1 MPLTDVAIK
10 RAKPESKAYRLPDSG
25 GLFLF
30 VTPAGGKSWRW
41 KYLVDGKQK
50 LMTFGLYPDIS
61 LAEAR
66 ELRDTARKRK
76 NQGIDPM
83 AERKTARLIR
93 RVAAENS
100 FETVGRAWFAHWKS
114 NRTERHADYI
124 MRRLETN
131 VFPDLGSR
139 PVSEIQALELVAMTK
154 KIADRGALDI
164 AKRSF
169 QTCSQIFRYA
179 IAHGLATR
187 NPAADIKPSDILV
200 ARRATNFARVDAKEL
215 PELLRHIDA
224 YQGTPTTRLA
234 MKLMALTFVRTS
246 ELIGAYWSEF
256 DFEAAQWRIPAHRMK
271 MKTEHIVPLAPQT
284 IEVLRTLQLISGHSK
299 LLFPGERDHEKPMSN
314 NTILGALKRMGYQGK
329 MTGHGFRGVA
339 STVLHE
345 QGFEHEHIELQ
356 LAHTER
362 KSVSAAYN
370 HAKYLE
376 QRRAL
381 MNHWANYLQAS
392 QGGQVLRPDFRRAA

>member
-1 MPLTDVAIK
+1 MPLTDIAVK
-10 RAKPESKAYRLPDSG
+10 KAKPTLKAYRLADSG
-25 GLFLF
+25 SLFLF

-50 LMTFGLYPDIS
+50 LMTFGLYPDVS
-61 LAEAR
+61 LAQAR
-66 ELRDTARKRK
+66 ELRDAARRQK
-76 NQGIDPM
+76 NKGVDPM
-83 AERKTARLIR
+83 AERKTVKLVR
-93 RVAAENS
+93 RVASENS
-100 FETVGRAWFAHWKS
+100 FATVGKAWFTQWKDDR
-114 NRTERHADYI
+114 NGRHADYTL
-124 MRRLETN
+124 RRLETN
-131 VFPDLGSR
+131 VFPEIGAR
-139 PVSEIQALELVAMTK
+139 PVSDIQTLELVAMTK

-187 NPAADIKPSDILV
+187 NPAADIRPCDILV
-200 ARRATNFARVDAKEL
+200 SRQKSNHARIDANEL
-215 PELLRHIDA
+215 PELLRHIEA
-224 YQGTPTTRLA
+224 YQGAATTRLA

-246 ELIGAYWSEF
+246 ELIGAHWVEF
-256 DFEAAQWRIPAHRMK
+256 DFEGAQWRIPAHRMK
-271 MKTEHIVPLAPQT
+271 MKTEHIVPLAPQAV
-284 IEVLRTLQLISGHSK
+284 EVLQTLRIASGHSR
-299 LLFPGERDHEKPMSN
+299 LLFPGERDREKPMSN
-314 NTILGALKRMGYQGK
+314 NTILSALKRMGYQGR

-370 HAKYLE
+370 HAKYLD
-376 QRRAL
+376 QRRAM
-381 MNHWANYLQAS
+381 MNHWASYLQAS
-392 QGGQVLRPDFRRAA
+392 LSGQVLRPNFRKVA

>member
-1 MPLTDVAIK
+1 MPLTDIAIK
-10 RAKPESKAYRLPDSG
+10 KARPDVKAYKLSDAG
-25 GLFLF
+25 GLYLYI
-30 VTPAGGKSWRW
+30 TPAGGKSWRW
-41 KYLVDGKQK
+41 KYQIDGRENQI
-50 LMTFGLYPDIS
+50 TFGLYPDVS

-66 ELRDTARKRK
+66 ELRDAARKQK
-76 NQGIDPM
+76 NRGVDPM
-83 AERKTARLIR
+83 AVRKTAKLVR

-100 FETVGRAWFAHWKS
+100 FATVGKAWFIQWKGDR
-114 NRTERHADYI
+114 NARHADYTL
-124 MRRLETN
+124 RRLETN
-131 VFPDLGSR
+131 VFPELGAR
-139 PVSEIQALELVAMTK
+139 PVSEIQTLELVAMTK

-200 ARRATNFARVDAKEL
+200 TRKKNNFARIDAKEL
-215 PELLRHIDA
+215 PQLLRHIEA
-224 YQGTPTTRLA
+224 YPGAATTRIA

-246 ELIGAYWSEF
+246 ELIGARWTEI
-256 DFEAAQWRIPAHRMK
+256 DLQNAEWRIPAHRMK

-284 IEVLRTLQLISGHSK
+284 VEVLRTLQIASGHSK

-329 MTGHGFRGVA
+329 MTGHGFRGIA

-370 HAKYLE
+370 HAKYLD
-376 QRRAL
+376 QRRVL
-381 MNHWANYLQAS
+381 MNHWARYLQAS
-392 QGGQVLRPDFRRAA
+392 LGGQVLRPDFRQVA

>member
-1 MPLTDVAIK
+1 MPLTDIATK
-10 RAKPESKAYRLPDSG
+10 KARPEARVYKFSAAG
-25 GLFLF
+25 GLYLY

-41 KYLVDGKQK
+41 KYQIDGKENQ
-50 LMTFGLYPDIS
+50 MTFGLYPDVS

-66 ELRDTARKRK
+66 ELRDAARKQKKR
-76 NQGIDPM
+76 GVDPM
-83 AERKTARLIR
+83 AERKTAKLLR

-100 FETVGRAWFAHWKS
+100 FATVGKAWFTQWKGDR
-114 NRTERHADYI
+114 NARHADYTL
-124 MRRLETN
+124 RRLETN
-131 VFPDLGSR
+131 VFPEIGAR
-139 PVSEIQALELVAMTK
+139 PVSEIQTLELVAMTK

-200 ARRATNFARVDAKEL
+200 TRKKNNFARIDAKEL
-215 PELLRHIDA
+215 PELLRHIEA
-224 YQGTPTTRLA
+224 YQGAATTRIA

-246 ELIGAYWSEF
+246 ELIGARWTEF
-256 DFEAAQWRIPAHRMK
+256 DFDNAEWRIPAHRMK

-284 IEVLRTLQLISGHSK
+284 IEVLRTLQIASGHSK

-314 NTILGALKRMGYQGK
+314 NTILGALKRMGYQGR
-329 MTGHGFRGVA
+329 MTGHGFRGIA

-381 MNHWANYLQAS
+381 MSHWARYLQAS
-392 QGGQVLRPDFRRAA
+392 LGGQVLRPDFRRAA

>member
-1 MPLTDVAIK
+1 MPLTDIAIK
-10 RAKPESKAYRLPDSG
+10 KARPEAKAYKLADAG
-25 GLFLF
+25 GLYLY

-41 KYLVDGKQK
+41 KYQIDGKENQ
-50 LMTFGLYPDIS
+50 MTFGLYPDVS

-66 ELRDTARKRK
+66 ELRDAARKQK
-76 NQGIDPM
+76 NKGVDPM
-83 AERKTARLIR
+83 AERKTAKLVR

-100 FETVGRAWFAHWKS
+100 FSTVGKAWFTQWKGDR
-114 NRTERHADYI
+114 NARHADYTL
-124 MRRLETN
+124 RRLETN
-131 VFPDLGSR
+131 VFPELGAR
-139 PVSEIQALELVAMTK
+139 PVSEIQTLELVAMTK

-200 ARRATNFARVDAKEL
+200 TRKKKNFARIDAREL
-215 PELLRHIDA
+215 PELLRHIEA
-224 YQGTPTTRLA
+224 YQGAATTRIA

-246 ELIGAYWSEF
+246 ELIGARWTEIDF
-256 DFEAAQWRIPAHRMK
+256 DNAEWRIPAHRMK
-271 MKTEHIVPLAPQT
+271 MKTEHIVPLAPQAM
-284 IEVLRTLQLISGHSK
+284 EVLRTLQIVSGHSK

-314 NTILGALKRMGYQGK
+314 NTILGALKRMGYQGR
-329 MTGHGFRGVA
+329 MTGHGFRGIA

-376 QRRAL
+376 QRRVL
-381 MNHWANYLQAS
+381 MSHWARYLQAS
-392 QGGQVLRPDFRRAA
+392 LVGQVLRPDFRRAA

>member
-1 MPLTDVAIK
+1 MPLTDIAVK
-10 RAKPESKAYRLPDSG
+10 KAKPILKAYRLADTG

-50 LMTFGLYPDIS
+50 LMTFGLYPDVS
-61 LAEAR
+61 LAQAR
-66 ELRDTARKRK
+66 ELRDAARRQK
-76 NQGIDPM
+76 NKGVDPM
-83 AERKTARLIR
+83 AERKTVKLVR
-93 RVAAENS
+93 RVASENS
-100 FETVGRAWFAHWKS
+100 FATVGKAWFTQWKGDR
-114 NRTERHADYI
+114 NARHADYTL
-124 MRRLETN
+124 RRLETN
-131 VFPDLGSR
+131 VFPEIGAR
-139 PVSEIQALELVAMTK
+139 PVSDIQTLELVAMTK
-154 KIADRGALDI
+154 KIAARGALDI

-200 ARRATNFARVDAKEL
+200 TRQKNNHARIDAKEL
-215 PELLRHIDA
+215 PELLHHIEA
-224 YQGTPTTRLA
+224 YQGAATTRLA
-234 MKLMALTFVRTS
+234 IKLMALTFVRTS
-246 ELIGAYWSEF
+246 ELIGAHWAEF
-256 DFEAAQWRIPAHRMK
+256 DFESAQWRIPAHRMK
-271 MKTEHIVPLAPQT
+271 MKTEHIVPLAPQAV
-284 IEVLRTLQLISGHSK
+284 EVLRTLKIVSGHSK

-314 NTILGALKRMGYQGK
+314 NTILSALKRMGYQGR

-370 HAKYLE
+370 HAKYLD

-381 MNHWANYLQAS
+381 MNHWANYLQAGL
-392 QGGQVLRPDFRRAA
+392 GGQVLRPDFRKAA